1 MKKPGEACGAALG
14 AIAKHAVR
22 SVDRWTVVRGREPSA
37 TSCGKGAP
45 APMSLLADGCT
56 PGPET
61 WQPSSTG
68 AGTAPELVAAA
79 RGAFGTV
86 AKRVSSPVTRRYT
99 AVRNTGQVY
108 RCKVILNTPKCAG
121 NAHAACHSS
130 IISNGA
136 MLSMPYLSEY

>member
-14 AIAKHAVR
+14 AIAKRAVH

-86 AKRVSSPVTRRYT
+86 VAQSPN
-99 AVRNTGQVY
+99 AY
-108 RCKVILNTPKCAG
+108 RP
-121 NAHAACHSS
+121 
-130 IISNGA
+130 
-136 MLSMPYLSEY
+136 